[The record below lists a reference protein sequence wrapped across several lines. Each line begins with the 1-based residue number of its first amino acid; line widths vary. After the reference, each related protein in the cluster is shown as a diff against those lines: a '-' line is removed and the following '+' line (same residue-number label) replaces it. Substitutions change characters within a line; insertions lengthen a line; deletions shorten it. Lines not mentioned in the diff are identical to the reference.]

1 MRHAVG
7 DTKMKL
13 DEALKEIRKGKERKF
28 DQSVDL
34 LINLRGVDLKRDNV
48 NVVVTLPHAL
58 GSKKVCGF
66 LTKKS
71 DLVTS
76 VLEPDFQGYAKDP
89 KKLKKLAD
97 EYDFFIAAAPLM
109 PKVATTFGRVLGPAG
124 KMPSPQL
131 GILAPESDE
140 SIQKVLK
147 EIGSSVKLRAKE
159 TSLKLSIGKLSMEDA
174 AISENLRAIV
184 KGVLG
189 VLPSNRESVKNVLVK
204 TTMGKPVAV
213 EGW

>member
-1 MRHAVG
+1 MR
-7 DTKMKL
+7 L
-13 DEALKEIRKGKERKF
+13 QEALKEIRKGKERKF

-34 LINLRGVDLKRDNV
+34 LINLRGVNLKRDNV
-48 NVVVTLPHAL
+48 NVVISLPHAL

-76 VLEPDFQGYAKDP
+76 VLEPDFQKYAKDP
-89 KKLKKLAD
+89 KALKKLAD
-97 EYDFFIAAAPLM
+97 GYDFFIAAAPLM

-131 GILAPESDE
+131 GILMKESNE
-140 SIQKVLK
+140 AIEEVLK
-147 EIGSSVKLRAKE
+147 RIGSSVKLRAKE

-174 AISENLRAIV
+174 AILENLREIV
-184 KGVLG
+184 KAVLG
-189 VLPSNRESVKNVLVK
+189 VLPSNRESVKNVMVK
-204 TTMGKPVAV
+204 TTMGKPIVL